1 MHIYVG
7 IRGLISAVKEWENF
21 MSSQYLPFE
30 ILEKNKK
37 GKLKKKPSP
46 YLAQIQVREFK
57 MYEIVCPKECEDKVM
72 GMLKPTGG
80 YGGMNRILKPFK
92 MMMKLMGL
100 KKCSTT
106 WKPNILP
113 NNNGMTIIAIGKKD
127 DKMNWEPKKSKD
139 VSEIGTPK
147 EQL

>member
-7 IRGLISAVKEWENF
+7 IRGLISAVKAWENF
-21 MSSQYLPFE
+21 MSSQYLPFK
-30 ILEKNKK
+30 ILEK
-37 GKLKKKPSP
+37 GKKKPSP

-72 GMLKPTGG
+72 GMLKPTKG

-92 MMMKLMGL
+92 MMMKMMGL

-106 WKPNILP
+106 WKPNIIP
-113 NNNGMTIIAIGKKD
+113 NNDGMTIVAIGKKD
-127 DKMNWEPKKSKD
+127 DKMNWDKKKSKD
-139 VSEIGTPK
+139 VSEIGTPQ